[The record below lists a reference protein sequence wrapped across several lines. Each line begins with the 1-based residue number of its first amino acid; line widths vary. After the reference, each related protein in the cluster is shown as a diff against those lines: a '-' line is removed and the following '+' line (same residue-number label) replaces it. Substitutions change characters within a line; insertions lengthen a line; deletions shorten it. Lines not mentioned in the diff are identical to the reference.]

1 MEFPWRI
8 SSVNVIKSAGNWRK
22 QVEAAIFEWSL
33 NKVILW
39 SDRMRTRSLHRKWS
53 FPWRISS
60 VNVIKSA
67 GNWRKQVEVAI
78 FEWSLNKVLLWSD
91 RMRTQ
96 SLPRKW
102 SFPWRISSV
111 NVIKSGNTVKLIF
124 HSKVPNFRHK
134 NDKYP
139 LVCGHKVENLDEN
152 ICARFHK
159 VYDDKEI
166 EECLCCPLCLLVSWE
181 LFSLVKTVFVVISFI
196 LFMIILF
203 IGEMIPEFSIF

>member
-1 MEFPWRI
+1 MRTQSLHRKWSFPWRI

-22 QVEAAIFEWSL
+22 QVEAAIFEWS
-33 NKVILW
+33 V
-39 SDRMRTRSLHRKWS
+39 
-53 FPWRISS
+53 
-60 VNVIKSA
+60 
-67 GNWRKQVEVAI
+67 
-78 FEWSLNKVLLWSD
+78 NKVLLWSD

-111 NVIKSGNTVKLIF
+111 SVIKSGNTVKLIF

-181 LFSLVKTVFVVISFI
+181 LLSLVKTVFVVISFI